1 MHTKL
6 DTVQPSSFDFVG
18 FFLAAA
24 GPAKTPTPFQRE
36 LRLIESLDDIRNPP
50 DCFKAEELC

>member
-1 MHTKL
+1 MQPKL
-6 DTVQPSSFDFVG
+6 DTVKPSSFDFAG
-18 FFLAAA
+18 FFLDAA
-24 GPAKTPTPFQRE
+24 GPGETPSPFQRE